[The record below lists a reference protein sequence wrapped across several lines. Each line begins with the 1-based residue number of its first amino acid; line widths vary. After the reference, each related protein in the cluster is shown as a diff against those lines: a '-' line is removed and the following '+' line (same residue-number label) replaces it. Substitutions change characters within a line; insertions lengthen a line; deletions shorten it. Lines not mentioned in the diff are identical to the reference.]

1 MPIMKLKNLLKEAKS
16 WIVKDGITM
25 RKTHFK
31 SMTAMGALDKAVK
44 ALEKLD
50 KKHTGKQNNGVFSNH
65 VKGMRREADRFI
77 NGKFYTEWKEYEKT
91 GKAIFGDRWND

>member
-1 MPIMKLKNLLKEAKS
+1 MKLKNLLKEAKS

-25 RKTHFK
+25 RKTLNK
-31 SMTAMGALDKAVK
+31 SMIALNALDKAVK

-50 KKHTGKQNNGVFSNH
+50 AKHKGKQNNGIFSNH

-91 GKAIFGDRWND
+91 GKAIFTDNWDD

>member
-1 MPIMKLKNLLKEAKS
+1 MMKLKNLLKEAKS

-25 RKTHFK
+25 RKTAEK
-31 SMTAMGALDKAVK
+31 SMKAMSALDKAVK

-50 KKHTGKQNNGVFSNH
+50 AKHKGKQNNNIFSSH
-65 VKGMRREADRFI
+65 IKGMRKEADRFM

>member
-1 MPIMKLKNLLKEAKS
+1 MMKLKNLLKEAKA

-25 RKTHFK
+25 RKTAEK
-31 SMTAMGALDKAVK
+31 SMKALVALDKAVK

-50 KKHTGKQNNGVFSNH
+50 AKNKGKQNNDIFSNH
-65 VKGMRREADRFI
+65 VKGMRREANKFI

-91 GKAIFGDRWND
+91 GKAIFGDNWND

>member
-1 MPIMKLKNLLKEAKS
+1 MKLNNILKEVKS

-25 RKTHFK
+25 RKTAER
-31 SMTAMGALDKAVK
+31 SMKELVALDNAVA

-50 KKHTGKQNNGVFSNH
+50 KKHSGKQNNGVFSNH
-65 VKGMRREADRFI
+65 VKGMRREADKLI

-91 GKAIFGDRWND
+91 GKAIFGNHWND

>member
-1 MPIMKLKNLLKEAKS
+1 MMKLKNILKEAKN

-25 RKTHFK
+25 RKTAEK
-31 SMTAMGALDKAVK
+31 SMKALVALDKAVK

-50 KKHTGKQNNGVFSNH
+50 AKNKGKQNNDIFSNH
-65 VKGMRREADRFI
+65 VKGMRREANKFI
-77 NGKFYTEWKEYEKT
+77 NGKFYAEWKEYEKT

>member
-1 MPIMKLKNLLKEAKS
+1 MMMKLKNLLKEVKS

-25 RKTHFK
+25 RKTLNK
-31 SMTAMGALDKAVK
+31 SMIALNALDKAVK

-50 KKHTGKQNNGVFSNH
+50 AKHKGKQNNEIFSNH
-65 VKGMRREADRFI
+65 VKGMRREADTFI

-91 GKAIFGDRWND
+91 GKAIFRNNWDD

>member
-1 MPIMKLKNLLKEAKS
+1 MIRLKNIIKEAKN

-25 RKTHFK
+25 RKTLNK
-31 SMTAMGALDKAVK
+31 GMIALVALDKAVK

-50 KKHTGKQNNGVFSNH
+50 AKHKGKQNNGVFSNH
-65 VKGMRREADRFI
+65 VKGMRKEVDRFM

-91 GKAIFGDRWND
+91 GKAIFGDNWND

>member
-1 MPIMKLKNLLKEAKS
+1 MKLKNVLKEVKN

-25 RKTHFK
+25 RKTAEK
-31 SMTAMGALDKAVK
+31 SMKALVALDKAVK

-50 KKHTGKQNNGVFSNH
+50 AKNKGKQNNDIFSNH
-65 VKGMRREADRFI
+65 VKGMRREANKFI

-91 GKAIFGDRWND
+91 GKAIFGDNWND